1 MSFAECILL
10 AGYLS
15 LAVEL
20 IIFPVPSV
28 ASSRQLLS
36 KEQGS
41 ASAHTVLGKA
51 RSLPLALKM
60 VLLFLPTLLI
70 IGLFLLPP
78 LLALRPDFE
87 DFLVPLLE
95 PAPPW
100 LPFLGAL
107 FVAAGRLLTFASTLA
122 LRQARQQP
130 LRGELDLPLQTGR
143 LFRRSRN
150 PGLLGMYLFFA
161 GLLLYFPNV
170 VLLTG
175 FAGYLLHMHFR
186 ILMEESHLEARYGR
200 AYQRYCRQT
209 PRYL

>member
-1 MSFAECILL
+1 MSFTDAVLL

-20 IIFPVPSV
+20 IFFPVPSV

-36 KEQGS
+36 GAKGADS
-41 ASAHTVLGKA
+41 AGPVLAKA

-60 VLLFLPTLLI
+60 VVLVLPTLLI

-78 LLALRPDFE
+78 LLVWRPGLHP
-87 DFLVPLLE
+87 FLVPLLE
-95 PAPPW
+95 PVPGW
-100 LPFLGAL
+100 LPFPGAL
-107 FVAAGRLLTFASTLA
+107 LVAAGRLLTFASTLA
-122 LRQARQQP
+122 LRQSRQQP

-150 PGLLGMYLFFA
+150 PGLLGMYLFFG

-170 VLLTG
+170 VLLAG

-186 ILMEESHLEARYGR
+186 ILMEESHLMARYGR
-200 AYQRYCRQT
+200 AYQRYCRET